1 MHVLRKWIRYL
12 FGFSRRETNGFLI
25 LMPLLLVI
33 LFSQPVFEMIR
44 PERPRDF
51 SHERD
56 VLDSLV
62 ALLEK
67 GTSQSSDSLATEAL
81 FPFNPNTATQNELRM
96 LGFSEEIVKRI
107 LNYRAKGGRF
117 NVKSDLLK
125 IYGMD
130 TLSFKK
136 TYDFNQLPEARNWV
150 SLAHTQRPK
159 KLTPPQ
165 RDSLF
170 DINTVDSATLIRING
185 IGPVLSG
192 RIVRYREKLGGFISK
207 SQLNEVYGLDSTVV
221 HRLAAT
227 CFINAEFEVRK
238 LNINILDEVALSAH
252 PYLSRSEAKAIVA
265 YRFQHGNYPTIQDIR
280 KIHSIEEK
288 TIRKIE
294 PYLTTE

>member
-1 MHVLRKWIRYL
+1 
-12 FGFSRRETNGFLI
+12 
-25 LMPLLLVI
+25 MPLLLVI
-33 LFSQPVFEMIR
+33 LFSQPAFEIIS

-51 SHERD
+51 SHERN

-67 GTSQSSDSLATEAL
+67 DTLPSSDSLVTQAL

-96 LGFSEEIVKRI
+96 LGFSEEIVKRM
-107 LNYRAKGGRF
+107 LNYRAKGGKF
-117 NVKSDLLK
+117 SVKSDLLK

-136 TYDFNQLPEARNWV
+136 TYNFIQLPTSRNWV
-150 SLAHTQRPK
+150 SLAHTHRPK
-159 KLTPPQ
+159 KLQTSQ

-170 DINTVDSATLIRING
+170 NINTADSATLMRING
-185 IGPVLSG
+185 IGPVLSA

-221 HRLAAT
+221 RRLAAT

-238 LNINILDEVALSAH
+238 LNINILDEVELSGH

-280 KIHSIEEK
+280 KILSIEEK
-288 TIRKIE
+288 TFRKIE